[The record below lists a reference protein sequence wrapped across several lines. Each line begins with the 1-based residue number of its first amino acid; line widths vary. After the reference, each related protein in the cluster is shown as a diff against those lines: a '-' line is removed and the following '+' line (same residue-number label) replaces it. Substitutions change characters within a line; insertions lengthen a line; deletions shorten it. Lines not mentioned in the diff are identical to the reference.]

1 MPSSGSRPGTLR
13 SSSATARGTFSMA
26 ADTRGQ
32 FHEWS
37 KEQYVVRNSRCPLK
51 LLPNNAPTLTRE
63 LSALSTSQ
71 TSRNEKV
78 PRSARSLG
86 TWILAARHNSLSNR
100 PSRSLGNPGV
110 TGSRG
115 RDCFCE
121 PPQESDKALVD
132 PASAY
137 TVATDDELAPKFE
150 PRRDTDRAGSART
163 LDAIA
168 APGATIE
175 RKLNF
180 VADFLRARDPR
191 RGDERGGRR
200 SARCRVA

>member
-78 PRSARSLG
+78 PHMFGVARRKSLRRKG
-86 TWILAARHNSLSNR
+86 RIFDYWQSGDF
-100 PSRSLGNPGV
+100 LG
-110 TGSRG
+110 RG
-115 RDCFCE
+115 G
-121 PPQESDKALVD
+121 Q
-132 PASAY
+132 
-137 TVATDDELAPKFE
+137 
-150 PRRDTDRAGSART
+150 ART
-163 LDAIA
+163 VSQVDI
-168 APGATIE
+168 
-175 RKLNF
+175 R
-180 VADFLRARDPR
+180 
-191 RGDERGGRR
+191 
-200 SARCRVA
+200 

>member
-78 PRSARSLG
+78 PGDRVGLSTFFLVLKRV
-86 TWILAARHNSLSNR
+86 AARFVVVE
-100 PSRSLGNPGV
+100 SR
-110 TGSRG
+110 
-115 RDCFCE
+115 
-121 PPQESDKALVD
+121 
-132 PASAY
+132 
-137 TVATDDELAPKFE
+137 
-150 PRRDTDRAGSART
+150 
-163 LDAIA
+163 
-168 APGATIE
+168 
-175 RKLNF
+175 
-180 VADFLRARDPR
+180 
-191 RGDERGGRR
+191 
-200 SARCRVA
+200 

>member
-78 PRSARSLG
+78 PDAEAVGDAEVLLMQRFASASRAA
-86 TWILAARHNSLSNR
+86 LAAQS
-100 PSRSLGNPGV
+100 V
-110 TGSRG
+110 
-115 RDCFCE
+115 
-121 PPQESDKALVD
+121 
-132 PASAY
+132 
-137 TVATDDELAPKFE
+137 
-150 PRRDTDRAGSART
+150 RAVHWSWHRQ
-163 LDAIA
+163 
-168 APGATIE
+168 
-175 RKLNF
+175 
-180 VADFLRARDPR
+180 
-191 RGDERGGRR
+191 
-200 SARCRVA
+200 

>member
-78 PRSARSLG
+78 PNVPIDPCPKVLLWYYEA
-86 TWILAARHNSLSNR
+86 
-100 PSRSLGNPGV
+100 PS
-110 TGSRG
+110 
-115 RDCFCE
+115 
-121 PPQESDKALVD
+121 
-132 PASAY
+132 
-137 TVATDDELAPKFE
+137 
-150 PRRDTDRAGSART
+150 DR
-163 LDAIA
+163 
-168 APGATIE
+168 
-175 RKLNF
+175 
-180 VADFLRARDPR
+180 
-191 RGDERGGRR
+191 ERGFLFCSVLHHQASERR
-200 SARCRVA
+200 YPCPALRLRLPPV